1 MPDSQPLIGGS
12 VSHYR
17 ILEKLGGGGMGVV
30 YKAEDTRLH
39 RFVALKFLP
48 QEVARD
54 AQVLARFRR
63 EAQAASG
70 LNHPNICTIHD
81 LGEQDGQ
88 AFIAMEFLDG
98 ATLKHKIS
106 GKPLPFEE
114 MLEVAIQIA
123 DALGAAHAKGIIHRD
138 IKPANLFVTKHGDAK
153 VLDFGLAKF
162 APVAEGAGLSAMPT
176 ATEDFLLTS
185 PGSAV
190 GTIAYMS
197 PEQARGEELDART
210 DLFSFGAVLYEMV
223 TGRMAF
229 PGNSAAVIHDGIL
242 NRAPAPASQ
251 ANQVVPTRLDEIV
264 GKALEKDRKLRYQS
278 ATEIRTDLQRLK
290 RDSISGRSAVI
301 VAADSAAATTKSA
314 ARWKIIA
321 PVAAAL
327 LLGGIAVATFAYWWR
342 SSVQSP
348 RVLSYTQVTHD
359 GRRKHSTGTEQS
371 GSVTDGPR
379 VFFTEGAGDNGLIPT
394 PAQVSS
400 GGGETVP
407 FPVPFD
413 ASIILDFSPSTSELL
428 MASYSDNPDTNNALW
443 AVPVLGGSPRRLS
456 SVKSLFAAWSPDG
469 SKLVYAQ
476 GSDLYLATDGGA
488 NPRKLVTVPGAPG
501 WVLSYIPGWPRWSPD
516 SKQIRFSL
524 QDPRTLSYA
533 MWEVSEDGTNLH
545 PVLPGWN
552 NPPAEC
558 CGVWSPDGT
567 YFVFQSTRNGRTDL
581 WAIHEKS
588 GLFGRGS
595 DRPVQLTAGP
605 MSFLAPNPSRDGKSL
620 FALGIQSK
628 NELVRYDSGSKQF
641 VRYLSGTS
649 EEGVD
654 FSKDGQWVTYVAIP
668 QGTLWRSK
676 LDGSDRLQLSFPPL
690 QVALPRWSPDGK
702 QIAFMARLPSQLW
715 QIYLVPAEGG
725 SPQQVSS
732 DDENEAEPNWAE
744 SGNLL
749 VFSRLPELKTN
760 AAKNVVIH
768 SLDMRTHEV
777 SVLLG
782 SNGLYSAHGS
792 PDGHYIVASGADDSR
807 LMVFELATGKWTT
820 LSQPGGRILGW
831 SRHDGQIYYE
841 NNGTIYRVVPHG
853 YPQEVVRF
861 KDIQRGTGI
870 LGFMPWAGLAPD
882 DSVLLMRE
890 ASSEEIYVL
899 GWDRP

>member
-1 MPDSQPLIGGS
+1 
-12 VSHYR
+12 
-17 ILEKLGGGGMGVV
+17 MGVV

-70 LNHPNICTIHD
+70 LNHPNICTIYD

-98 ATLKHKIS
+98 TTLKHKIS

-138 IKPANLFVTKHGDAK
+138 IKPANLFVTKQGNAK

-162 APVAEGAGLSAMPT
+162 APVAEGASLSAMPT

-210 DLFSFGAVLYEMV
+210 DLFSFGAVLYEMA

-242 NRAPAPASQ
+242 NRSPALASQ
-251 ANQVVPTRLDEIV
+251 ANQRVPAKLDEII

-278 ATEIRTDLQRLK
+278 AAEIRTDLQRLK
-290 RDSISGRSAVI
+290 RDSISGRTAAI
-301 VAADSAAATTKSA
+301 KGADSAAATTKSA

-327 LLGGIAVATFAYWWR
+327 LLGSVALATLAYWWK
-342 SSVQSP
+342 SSLQPP
-348 RVLSYTQVTHD
+348 RILSYTQVTHD
-359 GRRKHSTGTEQS
+359 GHRKHSTGTEQS

-379 VFFTEGAGDNGLIPT
+379 VFFTEGAGDDGLTPT

-400 GGGETVP
+400 SGGETVQLS
-407 FPVPFD
+407 VPFE
-413 ASIILDFSPSTSELL
+413 ASVILDLRLSTSELL
-428 MASYSDNPDTNNALW
+428 MASYSDNADKNNALW

-456 SVKSLFAAWSPDG
+456 NVNSLFAAWSPDG

-488 NPRKLVTVPGAPG
+488 NPRKLVTVPGTPG
-501 WVLSYIPGWPRWSPD
+501 WVLSFIPGWPRWSPD

-533 MWEVSEDGTNLH
+533 MWEVSADGTNLH

-552 NPPAEC
+552 KPPAEC
-558 CGVWSPDGT
+558 CGVWTPDGT

-581 WAIHEKS
+581 WAIREKG
-588 GLFGRGS
+588 GLFGRDS

-605 MSFLAPNPSRDGKSL
+605 MSFLAPNPSTDGKNL

-628 NELVRYDSGSKQF
+628 NELVRYDRGSKQF

-649 EEGVD
+649 GEGVNL
-654 FSKDGQWVTYVAIP
+654 SQDGQWITYVAIP

-676 LDGSDRLQLSFPPL
+676 LDGSERLQLSFPPL
-690 QVALPRWSPDGK
+690 QVALPRWSPDGR
-702 QIAFMARLPSQLW
+702 QIAFMGRLAPQLW
-715 QIYLVPAEGG
+715 QVYLVPAVGG

-732 DDENEAEPNWAE
+732 DNKNEGEPDWAE
-744 SGNLL
+744 NGNLL
-749 VFSRLPELKTN
+749 VFSQLPELETN
-760 AAKNVVIH
+760 AAKDMVIH
-768 SLDMRTHEV
+768 SLDLRTHQV
-777 SVLLG
+777 SVLPG
-782 SNGLYSAHGS
+782 STGLYSGHGS
-792 PDGHYIVASGADDSR
+792 PDGRYIAASTTDDSR
-807 LMVFELATGKWTT
+807 LMLFEIATGKWTT
-820 LSQPGGRILGW
+820 LSQLGGRILGW
-831 SRHDGQIYYE
+831 SRHDRQIYYE
-841 NNGTIYRVVPHG
+841 NNGTIYSLVLHG
-853 YPQEVVRF
+853 SPQQVVRL

-890 ASSEEIYVL
+890 ASNEEIYVL